1 MCKKKRKW
9 ARLGICSLFLGAL
22 ALGGLLMGP
31 QPASA
36 QSCIEEQAH
45 KSLVC
50 TANDIQ
56 VAYADNVRDTS
67 GNSLTQCTDGETFSF
82 IADFHVTTTASTRYD
97 IGLYFATDGDPNHN
111 GARSGVC
118 SANIITPLHTDPASP
133 GIVTLGSADGVNKD
147 GDTCLDVTTDAGW
160 GKPNGKIV
168 TVRVDNVMCQAGTN
182 GFLSLP
188 NCTSWSQNTGVACTN
203 PALAAPGSPSKCSCD
218 VGFTVPIFVETGSI
232 QVTKDSS
239 PASRPEP
246 GGEFT
251 FTVQV
256 ANTAQ
261 FTSLTVDKICDDKY
275 GLIDKVAS
283 ATDCPAGTLGTIN
296 SETCNLPQTLAPGA
310 SYSCEFKANVNSN
323 TPTSVTNVVS
333 VFGHDQNNKPVS
345 GSDSAQVAITNVAP
359 TATVVKSLVGLE
371 CADVNYR
378 VRVNNTDSAE
388 SLTLTALSD
397 SGFGS
402 ITSVHDAVLAT
413 TCSVP
418 RDIAAGGNYEC
429 DFRAHFCGGSHTD
442 TVTGTLNDNE
452 SGVINPQSNSLTV
465 DVSAVLH
472 PQP

>member
-1 MCKKKRKW
+1 MSKKKRKW

-22 ALGGLLMGP
+22 VLGGLLLGA

-36 QSCIEEQAH
+36 QTCIQQGT

-56 VAYADNVRDTS
+56 VAFANNIRDTS
-67 GNSLTQCTDGETFSF
+67 GNPLGQCTSGDTFSF

-97 IGLYFATDGDPNHN
+97 IGLYFATDGDPN
-111 GARSGVC
+111 GDRARTGTC
-118 SANIITPLHTDPASP
+118 SANIITPLHTDTASP

-147 GDTCLDVTTDAGW
+147 GDTCRDVTTDAGW
-160 GKPNGKIV
+160 GKPNGKVV
-168 TVRVDNVMCQAGTN
+168 TVRVDNVLCQAGSN

-188 NCTSWSQNTGVACTN
+188 NCTSWSQNTGGVCSTATD
-203 PALAAPGSPSKCSCD
+203 ALPGSPSKCSCD
-218 VGFTVPIFVETGSI
+218 IGFTVPIFVETGSI

-239 PASRPEP
+239 PASLPES

-261 FTSLTVDKICDDKY
+261 STSLTLDRICDDQH
-275 GLIDKVAS
+275 
-283 ATDCPAGTLGTIN
+283 GTIVNNTGTACAAGALGSIN
-296 SETCNLPQTLAPGA
+296 STTCSVPQTLAAGA

-323 TPTSVTNVVS
+323 TPLSVTDVVS
-333 VFGHDQNNKPVS
+333 VFGHDQNNKPVT
-345 GSDSAQVAITNVAP
+345 GSDSAQVAISNVAP
-359 TATVVKSLVGLE
+359 TATVVKSLVDLA

-378 VRVNNTDSAE
+378 VRVNNTDTAE
-388 SLTLTALSD
+388 SLHLTALSD

-402 ITSVHDAVLAT
+402 ITSVHDNVLAT

-418 RDIAAGGNYEC
+418 QDIAAGGNYEC

-442 TVTGTLNDNE
+442 TVTATLNDDDG
-452 SGVINPQSNSLTV
+452 STPISPQSNSLQV